1 MKKIILIVLLIFSS
15 NALGEKNIIN
25 IAIVNDKIIT
35 NIDLT
40 NEIEFL
46 KLFEENITDT
56 EKIKQIAINNLIN
69 DILKDHEISSN
80 NLKSN
85 DDLIKKNYNNIISK
99 LSAKKI
105 TLTKVLEKKIYAK
118 IKTEINWNNLITK
131 KYYWSININLLEI
144 EEKIKNEKKTRSPQE
159 TLDYKDKLVSIEK
172 DKKLSIYSQNHLN
185 KIKKES
191 LIKFL

>member
-35 NIDLT
+35 NIDLA
-40 NEIEFL
+40 NEIKFL
-46 KLFEENITDT
+46 KLFEENIKDP
-56 EKIKQIAINNLIN
+56 EKIKQTAINNLIN
-69 DILKDHEISSN
+69 DILKDQEISSN

-99 LSAKKI
+99 FSNQKI
-105 TLTKVLEKKIYAK
+105 TLTKILENKIYDK
-118 IKTEINWNNLITK
+118 IKIEINWNNLITK
-131 KYYWSININLLEI
+131 KYYWSININLSEI
-144 EEKIKNEKKTRSPQE
+144 EEKIKNEKKTRSPKE
-159 TLDYKDKLVSIEK
+159 ILDYKEKLVSIEK
-172 DKKLSIYSQNHLN
+172 DKKLSLYSQNHLN

-191 LIKFL
+191 LIRFF

>member
-25 IAIVNDKIIT
+25 IAIMNDKIIT
-35 NIDLT
+35 NIDLA
-40 NEIEFL
+40 NEIKFL
-46 KLFEENITDT
+46 KLFEENIKDP
-56 EKIKQIAINNLIN
+56 EKIKQTAINNLIN
-69 DILKDHEISSN
+69 DILKDQEISSN

-99 LSAKKI
+99 FSNQKI
-105 TLTKVLEKKIYAK
+105 TLTKILENKIYDK
-118 IKTEINWNNLITK
+118 IKIEINWNNLITK
-131 KYYWSININLLEI
+131 KYYWSININLSEI
-144 EEKIKNEKKTRSPQE
+144 EEKIKNEKKTRSPKE
-159 TLDYKDKLVSIEK
+159 ILDYKEKLVSIEK

-191 LIKFL
+191 LIRFF

>member
-35 NIDLT
+35 NIDLA
-40 NEIEFL
+40 NEIKFL
-46 KLFEENITDT
+46 KLFEGNIKDP
-56 EKIKQIAINNLIN
+56 EKIKQTAINNLIN
-69 DILKDHEISSN
+69 DILKDQEISSN

-99 LSAKKI
+99 FSNQKI
-105 TLTKVLEKKIYAK
+105 TLTKILENKIYDK
-118 IKTEINWNNLITK
+118 IKIEINWNNLITK
-131 KYYWSININLLEI
+131 KYYWSININLSEI
-144 EEKIKNEKKTRSPQE
+144 EEKIKNEKKTRSPKE
-159 TLDYKDKLVSIEK
+159 ILDYKEKLVSIEK
-172 DKKLSIYSQNHLN
+172 DKKLSLYSQNHLN

-191 LIKFL
+191 LIRFF

>member
-15 NALGEKNIIN
+15 NAIAEKNIIN

-35 NIDLT
+35 NIDLA
-40 NEIEFL
+40 NEIKFL
-46 KLFEENITDT
+46 KLFEENIKDP
-56 EKIKQIAINNLIN
+56 EKIKQTAINNLIN
-69 DILKDHEISSN
+69 DILKDQEISSN

-99 LSAKKI
+99 FSNQKI
-105 TLTKVLEKKIYAK
+105 TLTKILENKIYDK
-118 IKTEINWNNLITK
+118 IKIEINWNNLITK
-131 KYYWSININLLEI
+131 KYYWSININLSEI
-144 EEKIKNEKKTRSPQE
+144 EEKIKNEKKTRSPKE
-159 TLDYKDKLVSIEK
+159 ILDYKEKLVSIEK

-191 LIKFL
+191 LIRFF

>member
-35 NIDLT
+35 NIDLA
-40 NEIEFL
+40 NEIKFL
-46 KLFEENITDT
+46 KLFEENIKDP
-56 EKIKQIAINNLIN
+56 EKIKQTAINNLIN
-69 DILKDHEISSN
+69 DILKDQEISSN

-99 LSAKKI
+99 FSNQKI
-105 TLTKVLEKKIYAK
+105 TLTKILEKKLYDK
-118 IKTEINWNNLITK
+118 IKIEINWNNLITK
-131 KYYWSININLLEI
+131 KYYWSININLSEI
-144 EEKIKNEKKTRSPQE
+144 EEKIKNEKKTRSPKE
-159 TLDYKDKLVSIEK
+159 ILDYKEKLVSIEK

-191 LIKFL
+191 LIRFF

>member
-35 NIDLT
+35 NIDLA
-40 NEIEFL
+40 NEIKFL
-46 KLFEENITDT
+46 KLFEENIKDP
-56 EKIKQIAINNLIN
+56 EKIKQTAINNLIN
-69 DILKDHEISSN
+69 DILKDQEISSN
-80 NLKSN
+80 NLKLN

-99 LSAKKI
+99 FSNQKI
-105 TLTKVLEKKIYAK
+105 TLTKILEKKLYDK
-118 IKTEINWNNLITK
+118 IKIEINWNNLITK
-131 KYYWSININLLEI
+131 KYYWSININLSEI
-144 EEKIKNEKKTRSPQE
+144 EEKIKNEKKTRSPKE
-159 TLDYKDKLVSIEK
+159 ILDYKEKLVSIEK

-191 LIKFL
+191 LIRFF